1 MDIMTAL
8 FDQDEVT
15 RSLIESKENRARIA
29 QEKATKLDDIKSIM
43 SKLSM
48 NVYEAMELLSIPS
61 SDQDYYIQQIEGKKG
76 KG

>member
-15 RSLIESKENRARIA
+15 RSLIESKEARK
-29 QEKATKLDDIKSIM
+29 EKATKLDDIKSIM
-43 SKLSM
+43 SEF
-48 NVYEAMELLSIPS
+48 NVNLTKAMDTLKIPVS
-61 SDQDYYIQQIEGKKG
+61 EREYYIQQIEGKKG